1 LGIAQRL
8 FSEGHMRRRDFI
20 NFVGGAA
27 ATWPLRARAQQA
39 VMPLIGLLAA
49 PNAASYGL
57 YVDAFRQ
64 GLKEAGYIEGQN
76 VAIEPRWAEGQYER
90 LPAMAA
96 DLVGRQV
103 AVIVTIGGVP
113 AALAAKAATSK
124 IPIVFGV
131 AEDPVRLGLVDS
143 LARPNGNATG
153 ISLLTVELDRKCLEL
168 IHEVMPK
175 ATSIAMLLNSKNPQ
189 TAKQVPDTKA
199 AAAAL
204 GIQLSI
210 LNASSDT
217 EIDSAYA
224 AAKQQQ
230 VNAMII
236 GADSFFH
243 GRREQLVALAA
254 RYALPAIY
262 RYREESTIG
271 GLMSYG
277 INLAN
282 AYHLEGNYAGQVLKG
297 KMPADLPVQQSTNV
311 ELVVN
316 LKTAR
321 TLGLTFPLPLLGRA
335 DEVIE

>member
-1 LGIAQRL
+1 M
-8 FSEGHMRRRDFI
+8 ERREFI
-20 NFVGGAA
+20 TILGGAA
-27 ATWPLRARAQQA
+27 ATWPLAARAQQR

-49 PNAASYGL
+49 PTATSYGP

-76 VAIEPRWAEGQYER
+76 VAIEYRWAEGQYER
-90 LPAMAA
+90 LPSMAA
-96 DLVGRQV
+96 DLVSHQV
-103 AVIVTIGGVP
+103 ALIVTIGGVP
-113 AALAAKAATSK
+113 AALAAKAATSN

-131 AEDPVRLGLVDS
+131 AEDPVKLGLVDS

-153 ISLLTVELDRKCLEL
+153 VSLLTVELDQKCLEL

-175 ATSIAMLLNSKNPQ
+175 ATSIGILLNPKNPQ
-189 TAKQVPDTKA
+189 TAKQVPETKA
-199 AAAAL
+199 AAIAL
-204 GIQLSI
+204 GIQLNVLS
-210 LNASSDT
+210 ASSEA
-217 EIDSAYA
+217 EIDSAYS

-230 VNAMII
+230 VDALII

-262 RYREESTIG
+262 RYREESMIG

-277 INLAN
+277 TDLTK
-282 AYHLEGNYAGQVLKG
+282 AYYLQGNYAGWILKG

-311 ELVVN
+311 ELIVN
-316 LKTAR
+316 LKTAKA
-321 TLGLTFPLPLLGRA
+321 LGLTFPLSLLGRA

>member
-1 LGIAQRL
+1 
-8 FSEGHMRRRDFI
+8 MRRRDFI
-20 NFVGGAA
+20 NFLGSAA
-27 ATWPLRARAQQA
+27 ATWPLGARAQQP

-49 PNAASYGL
+49 PNAASYGP

-76 VAIEPRWAEGQYER
+76 VAIEHRWAEGQYER

-96 DLVGRQV
+96 DLVGREV

-131 AEDPVRLGLVDS
+131 AEDPVKLGLVDS

-189 TAKQVPDTKA
+189 TAKQVPDTMA
-199 AAAAL
+199 AATAL

-210 LNASSDT
+210 LNASSDI

-262 RYREESTIG
+262 RYREESMIG

-282 AYHLEGNYAGQVLKG
+282 AYYLEGNYAGRVLKR
-297 KMPADLPVQQSTNV
+297 KVPADLPVQQSTNV

>member
-1 LGIAQRL
+1 
-8 FSEGHMRRRDFI
+8 
-20 NFVGGAA
+20 
-27 ATWPLRARAQQA
+27 
-39 VMPLIGLLAA
+39 
-49 PNAASYGL
+49 
-57 YVDAFRQ
+57 
-64 GLKEAGYIEGQN
+64 
-76 VAIEPRWAEGQYER
+76 
-90 LPAMAA
+90 MAA

-189 TAKQVPDTKA
+189 TTKQVPDTKA
-199 AAAAL
+199 AAAAP
-204 GIQLSI
+204 GIELSI

-217 EIDSAYA
+217 EIDNAYA

-262 RYREESTIG
+262 RYCEESTIG

-282 AYHLEGNYAGQVLKG
+282 AYYLEGDYAGWVLKG